1 MSEADVRTLAE
12 KGVEPVLTMPWS
24 RTQTEFE
31 MEDEEVFQPSGFAT
45 VSDPRN
51 GQPGAVIP
59 ESLEVPVS
67 HGRHPPWTGC
77 RRPRPNIKIALT
89 DVSRERR

>member
-1 MSEADVRTLAE
+1 
-12 KGVEPVLTMPWS
+12 MPWL

-31 MEDEEVFQPSGFAT
+31 MEDEDVFPSSPAT

-51 GQPGAVIP
+51 GQPGAAIP
-59 ESLEVPVS
+59 AKFQVTV
-67 HGRHPPWTGC
+67 RRVQHPAMD
-77 RRPRPNIKIALT
+77 RMSKPRPIKKIVLT